1 MAVLPPE
8 QRISW
13 KEFLWFLV
21 KAIGMLAGIFAF
33 GFLIFWLRRSMVV
46 AGH

>member
-8 QRISW
+8 ERISW
-13 KEFLWFLV
+13 KEFLVFVL
-21 KAIGMLAGIFAF
+21 KAVGMLAGIFAF
-33 GFLIFWLRRSMVV
+33 GFLIFWLRRMMV

>member
-8 QRISW
+8 QRSSW
-13 KEFLWFLV
+13 KELLWFLV
-21 KAIGMLAGIFAF
+21 KAVGMLAGIFAF
-33 GFLIFWLRRSMVV
+33 GIIIFWIRHATVV

>member
-1 MAVLPPE
+1 MAVLPPD
-8 QRISW
+8 QRMSS

-33 GFLIFWLRRSMVV
+33 GFLIFWLRRMMVT